1 MTIDKVKLE
10 AVLVAVEDASDKVQ
24 TLSVTV
30 SAADPSNLFAETFFN
45 IFENIEFIETWANAK
60 ILEADQEQVMNSF
73 LAEMK
78 VVFDKYTAK
87 IEIGSDETGYGE
99 AYGAGEVA
107 VGIKFTA
114 TLDGATSTKE
124 IDKSVIT
131 GADLV

>member
-1 MTIDKVKLE
+1 MTTKLQYE
-10 AVLVAVEDASDKVQ
+10 AVVTSANN
-24 TLSVTV
+24 TRLSVV
-30 SAADPSNLFAETFFN
+30 SLDNSLSETDLSFSTD
-45 IFENIEFIETWANAK
+45 IDVIEFKLNAIIDAANAK
-60 ILEADQEQVMNSF
+60 LLEIEQEQVMNSF

-107 VGIKFTA
+107 VGIKLTA
-114 TLDGATSTKE
+114 TLDGVTSTKE